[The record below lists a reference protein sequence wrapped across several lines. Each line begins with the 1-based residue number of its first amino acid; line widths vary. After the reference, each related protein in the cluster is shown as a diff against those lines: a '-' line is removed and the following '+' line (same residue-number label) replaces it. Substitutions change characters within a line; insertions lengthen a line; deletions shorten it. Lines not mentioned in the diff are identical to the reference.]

1 MAEEEKINNQNSSE
15 KERSWGEATI
25 DVIGNIAD
33 TYSRTGRL
41 LPSLVSGASAALNT
55 DSFQQQKNKFAHDM
69 FLMEQAKKAA
79 QRADELHPLNMRTK
93 ELNVQNQEALL
104 AANQMRLDNA
114 FYDSG
119 IKKAKNEALERF
131 KLNPGYN
138 LLNSDEKNKFD
149 NSVQLQKLSEF
160 IFFSDEFQ
168 NAYNSKDE
176 QQTARLARMAAKDGL
191 LFRKND
197 NGDYILS
204 GNGFEAVIN
213 DENRNKIGT
222 YLAQNAAKEY
232 AAIFETSQKSTYARA
247 DAKLLADYANNLAA
261 TSKDNSLANNLAM
274 VKKEIRSMPQ
284 SWRNGLLLRK
294 MLDDA
299 LSSDISDEEKMQE
312 VQMAIISSP
321 DTISILEQ
329 EGYRFKAGPMGLM
342 DGQFHDTKTNRDLNV
357 YEMQKLLQERDHGR
371 RYLDNLVQNKKNE
384 RLQLE
389 AIQQRKQEIET
400 IRLLN
405 LAKNKGT
412 GQKGAET
419 GEVPA
424 PTVSRN
430 NIMALIDWFG
440 EDLRGKSNNVFLNLQ
455 KAVNE
460 TRANSVQHGFGE
472 QDANGNFRVSAKF
485 TDDDL
490 THAKAIEKQAFK
502 KYGMEDYAEKGF
514 WHSVAAQVEAE
525 KELNNS
531 PKREKKI
538 KQMDENIKNASR
550 AAQSLNP
557 LVQLGAN
564 DMAGSM
570 MTTRALLGL
579 FNKSKTDNAL
589 KKKESAQKRITA
601 AGKIEPEKKKK

>member
-1 MAEEEKINNQNSSE
+1 MAEEEKINNQSAPEND
-15 KERSWGEATI
+15 RSWGEATI

-79 QRADELHPLNMRTK
+79 QRAAELHPLNMRTK
-93 ELNVQNQEALL
+93 ELNIQNQEALL
-104 AANQMRLDNA
+104 AARQMQLDNT
-114 FYDSG
+114 FYNDG

-138 LLNSDEKNKFD
+138 LLNSDEKNRFD

-168 NAYNSKDE
+168 RAYNSKEE
-176 QQTARLARMAAKDGL
+176 QQIERLSRMAAKDGL

-197 NGDYILS
+197 KGDYILS
-204 GNGFEAVIN
+204 GNGFEAEIN
-213 DENRNKIGT
+213 DKNRNKIGK

-261 TSKDNSLANNLAM
+261 NSMDNSLANNLAM

-299 LSSDISDEEKMQE
+299 LSSNISDEEKKQE

-321 DTISILEQ
+321 DTLSILEQ
-329 EGYRFKAGPMGLM
+329 EGYRFKAGQMGLM

-405 LAKNKGT
+405 KAGNKAAGTETDKSASKASSIPESYIQKNSNNYVDLSSE
-412 GQKGAET
+412 QKDTLGSAFET
-419 GEVPA
+419 FEKE
-424 PTVSRN
+424 N
-430 NIMALIDWFG
+430 NAIFKKLPENLTPDNLDDLKTLDRSWNKMLKDKKLDEDKFPSPVKSVIIQLEIEKLHQSAL
-440 EDLRGKSNNVFLNLQ
+440 DLRSKN
-455 KAVNE
+455 AE
-460 TRANSVQHGFGE
+460 
-472 QDANGNFRVSAKF
+472 
-485 TDDDL
+485 
-490 THAKAIEKQAFK
+490 IEKVIGYKVPDRETVQ
-502 KYGMEDYAEKGF
+502 YLPGGGIRT
-514 WHSVAAQVEAE
+514 AQSDTG
-525 KELNNS
+525 KQYDKNL
-531 PKREKKI
+531 REIRSIENKIKKI
-538 KQMDENIKNASR
+538 REENKNILSDGGR
-550 AAQSLNP
+550 
-557 LVQLGAN
+557 
-564 DMAGSM
+564 
-570 MTTRALLGL
+570 
-579 FNKSKTDNAL
+579 
-589 KKKESAQKRITA
+589 
-601 AGKIEPEKKKK
+601 